1 MKIIQQTAD
10 LLPKESIVSVD
21 FSPIYLL
28 QVPVDIS
35 QYVHPAAS
43 RPVDDADFLFDVGKG
58 YSGIIPQFLNVP
70 RDIGAAVV
78 GVFVKQD
85 DNPVK
90 ADKGSQVI
98 HGLLVFDF
106 PLGIEGEK

>member
-1 MKIIQQTAD
+1 MKTIQQTAD
-10 LLPKESIVSVD
+10 FLPKEGVVSVD
-21 FSPIYLL
+21 FSPVYLF
-28 QVPVDIS
+28 QVPVNIP

-43 RPVDDADFLFDVGKG
+43 RLVDDADFLFDVGKG

-70 RDIGAAVV
+70 HDIGAAVV
-78 GVFVKQD
+78 GVFVKKD
-85 DNPVK
+85 DRSLK
-90 ADKGSQVI
+90 TDKGSQVI